1 MLLFSESHLVNHCF
15 RILSVLSKLGSSA
28 LEAVLSSGSPEQSL
42 VTHITSGCY
51 WLENSP
57 HSNNKAQLKKKKKEF
72 MMLRKLKLYFS
83 FYVIPKV
90 IPSKVIPSTLVGK
103 VYTFD

>member
-57 HSNNKAQLKKKKKEF
+57 HSNNQAQLTKKKKRIYDVKKIE
-72 MMLRKLKLYFS
+72 
-83 FYVIPKV
+83 
-90 IPSKVIPSTLVGK
+90 TL
-103 VYTFD
+103 FQLLCHP